1 MAPKDAILECDIDV
15 GEPEAEIKWYK
26 GKKEVKKSPK
36 YEMSY
41 EDEVAALVIHKTEP
55 DDAGVYSI
63 QAQNPL
69 GQVKSEGNLAI
80 HSKYKVNFIK
90 AQNPLGQVK
99 SEGNLAV
106 HSKLKTNVSFY

>member
-1 MAPKDAILECDIDV
+1 MSTHVILYV
-15 GEPEAEIKWYK
+15 FHPRYK

-55 DDAGVYSI
+55 DDSGVYCI
-63 QAQNPL
+63 QA
-69 GQVKSEGNLAI
+69 E
-80 HSKYKVNFIK
+80 
-90 AQNPLGQVK
+90 NPLGQVK

-106 HSKLKTNVSFY
+106 HSKLAFD